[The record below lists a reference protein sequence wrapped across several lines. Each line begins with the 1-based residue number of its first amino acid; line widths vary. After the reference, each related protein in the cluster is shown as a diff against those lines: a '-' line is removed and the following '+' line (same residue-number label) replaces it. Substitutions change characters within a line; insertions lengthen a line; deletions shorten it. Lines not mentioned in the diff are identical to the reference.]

1 MALSLVRSSYSGILR
16 DNMDFS
22 TGIADRFGEM
32 VAQGLSLPLQFG
44 PMPDA
49 IAAVCKRWGKNM
61 NKGDVF
67 ILNDPFEGG
76 THLPD
81 VFFIKPLFAHHKI
94 YGARVH
100 KGDREISWR
109 GHFDYDNRSNK
120 NKAHIHVAE
129 GEYAWTDRWQSEI
142 EFFMRDKY
150 ENNLISNSS
159 ATSFKYAWWVLD
171 FTSSGILPVLIISFS

>member
-1 MALSLVRSSYSGILR
+1 MPKKEPSKKNLALFSKNIDPIKFELIRNSLFFLVNEMALSLVRASYSGILR

-22 TGIADRFGEM
+22 TGIADRSGEM

-81 VFFIKPLFAHHKI
+81 VFFIKPIFINKKLFCFVCVCGHQI
-94 YGARVH
+94 VVGGRVA
-100 KGDREISWR
+100 G
-109 GHFDYDNRSNK
+109 SN
-120 NKAHIHVAE
+120 AS
-129 GEYAWTDRWQSEI
+129 D
-142 EFFMRDKY
+142 
-150 ENNLISNSS
+150 
-159 ATSFKYAWWVLD
+159 
-171 FTSSGILPVLIISFS
+171 